1 MIHYLYRLAFCSLFI
16 ICHPLQ
22 SQETYFEENI
32 FLPTDTSSAYRLNNL
47 TYHSPR
53 SLKIALVL
61 SGGGAR
67 GLVHLGVLQ
76 ALEEHQI
83 PLNLIVGSS
92 IGSVIGGFYAAG
104 YRAEDLIQIFR
115 EIDWQNLFSDQ
126 TQRTHLFWSQK
137 TSPRKHLLELR
148 FDKGFPYIP
157 PALSPGQKIFDII
170 YARLLNANFQSAND
184 FDNLRIP
191 FRAVA
196 TDLLSGK
203 RVVLDHGD
211 LAEAISGSMAVPL
224 LFAPVEWDGMWLAD
238 GGIRDNLPVDV
249 AIENGAN
256 LTIAVDATAPLR
268 TGEQMKSPWQIAD
281 QVTTIMIQEP
291 TQQSR
296 SLADI
301 LISPAVD
308 NYGSNDFAEID
319 SLILLGYHS
328 TIQMIDSIQQA
339 IKMIQEN
346 FWGENYR
353 FGKIS
358 SIAISGMDSV
368 LADSLKKSLVVKE
381 GQDLRLYDIYEDLTY
396 LYRAG
401 FLENTYAFLK
411 GTASSL
417 SLQYVVRENPLIHRL
432 IIKTNHINPDSLF
445 YEGYLSNLNRP
456 LNYNQLFMQ
465 VDALLNTLFAS
476 GYSLARVVDI
486 SYQPGLRT
494 LQVRI
499 DEGYIE
505 KIEITGNL
513 ITKDGIILRELL
525 LKEGRPFRSW
535 EAIESLQNI
544 YSTGLFDRVTLNVVR
559 NDSANSIIFR
569 VKEKKYLLLRV
580 GLNASLERKAKAF
593 MELAEDNLFGREI
606 KASLFGLIGD
616 LEKAAEF
623 KLYSVR
629 LLKTYLTYRFS
640 LYYQERWDRYYQQY
654 SKTDDYLTIR
664 RGLNF
669 VLGQQI
675 ARLGSISA
683 EFRWDNISI
692 FSENFIFPYDDNYKI
707 RSFTIRSVV
716 DKRDKLPFPNKGI
729 YNRWFWET
737 GNKKILGGSSSF
749 TRFYIGLE
757 SFYPLH
763 NSLNYRTRAT
773 AGSGDLTVPF
783 SEFFTLGGIADFP
796 GLYEREKFG
805 RQIASWQNELRYAFS
820 WDLPVDMYLGANFN
834 LGATWESSED
844 LIKKSDF
851 LTSWS
856 VYLAIN
862 SLIGPIQ
869 IMYGKLTNIRDIIY
883 FSIGYEF

>member
-1 MIHYLYRLAFCSLFI
+1 MIQQISRLAIYSLLLLG
-16 ICHPLQ
+16 HSLPGQ
-22 SQETYFEENI
+22 VTYFEENI
-32 FLPTDTSSAYRLNNL
+32 FLPTDTSGAYRLENL
-47 TYHSPR
+47 TYHAPR
-53 SLKIALVL
+53 SLKVALVL

-76 ALEEHQI
+76 ALEEQQI
-83 PLNLIVGSS
+83 PLDLIVGSS

-104 YRAEDLIQIFR
+104 YGAEDLIRIFR
-115 EIDWQNLFSDQ
+115 EIDWENLFSDQ
-126 TQRTHLFWSQK
+126 TERTQLFWSQK

-148 FDKGFPYIP
+148 FDEGIPYIP
-157 PALSPGQKIFDII
+157 SALSPGQKIFDII
-170 YARLLNANFQSAND
+170 YTHLLNANFQSAND

-196 TDLLSGK
+196 TDLLSGQ

-249 AIENGAN
+249 AIDNGAN

-268 TGEQMKSPWQIAD
+268 SGEQMKSPWQIAD
-281 QVTTIMIQEP
+281 QVTTIMIQES

-296 SLADI
+296 SMADI
-301 LISPAVD
+301 LISPEVSKF
-308 NYGSNDFAEID
+308 GSSDFAKID
-319 SLILLGYHS
+319 SLILQGYHA

-339 IKMIQEN
+339 IRAIQEN

-353 FGKIS
+353 FGNLNLVS
-358 SIAISGMDSV
+358 ISGLDSV
-368 LADSLKKSLVVKE
+368 LADSLAKSLEVKE
-381 GQDLRLYDIYEDLTY
+381 GQDLRLYDIYKDLTY
-396 LYRAG
+396 LYQTG
-401 FLENTYAFLK
+401 SIENVHAFLK
-411 GTASSL
+411 GTATSL
-417 SLQYVVRENPLIHRL
+417 SLQYVVKENPPVQRFIV
-432 IIKTNHINPDSLF
+432 KTNQINPDSLF
-445 YEGYLSNLNRP
+445 YEGYQINLNRP
-456 LNYNQLFMQ
+456 VNYRQLFTQ
-465 VDALLNTLFAS
+465 VEALLNSLFAS

-486 SYQPGLRT
+486 SYESELKT
-494 LQVRI
+494 LEVRI
-499 DEGYIE
+499 DEGSIKNIE
-505 KIEITGNL
+505 VNGNIT
-513 ITKDGIILRELL
+513 TKDEIIFRELL
-525 LKEGRPFRSW
+525 LKEGRAFRSR
-535 EAIESLQNI
+535 EAVESLQNI

-559 NDSANSIIFR
+559 NDSTNSLIFR

-606 KASLFGLIGD
+606 KASLFGMIGD

-675 ARLGSISA
+675 ARLGSIGA
-683 EFRWDNISI
+683 EFRWENISI
-692 FSENFIFPYDDNYKI
+692 FAENAVFPYADNYKI
-707 RSFTIRSVV
+707 RSFTVRSVV
-716 DKRDKLPFPNKGI
+716 DKRDKLPFPNRGI

-749 TRFYIGLE
+749 TRFFIGLE
-757 SFYPLH
+757 GYYPLYQ
-763 NSLNYRTRAT
+763 SLIYRIRGM
-773 AGSGDLTVPF
+773 AGSGDLTLPF
-783 SEFFTLGGIADFP
+783 SEFFVLGGMADFP

-805 RQIASWQNELRYAFS
+805 RQMAYCQNELRYAFP
-820 WDLPVDMYLGANFN
+820 WDLPIDMYLGANFN
-834 LGATWESSED
+834 VGAVWESSED
-844 LIKKSDF
+844 QINKSDF

-856 VYLAIN
+856 AYLAVN
-862 SLIGPIQ
+862 SLLGPIQ
-869 IMYGKLTNIRDIIY
+869 LMYGKLTNIRDIIY